1 MAFRPFQEVPVSIGG
16 LQEELNR
23 VFERFWHAGVSAGPF
38 DGQKWAP
45 FVDLYDRGEH
55 YALYAEVP
63 GVDASSVEVTQL
75 GGTLTIRG
83 EKTKPA
89 SSGDE
94 QRALRA
100 ECRFGTFCR
109 TIELPDDVDPDN
121 LSATC
126 RNGVLEITIPK
137 SASSRPKTVR
147 IKVNGE

>member
-1 MAFRPFQEVPVSIGG
+1 MAFRPFQDSPVSIGN

-45 FVDLYDRGEH
+45 FIDLYDRGEH

-63 GVDASSVEVTQL
+63 GVDAGSVEVTQL

-83 EKTKPA
+83 QKTKPA
-89 SSGDE
+89 CSCGE
-94 QRALRA
+94 ERMLRG
-100 ECRFGTFCR
+100 ERRFGTFCR
-109 TIELPDDVDPDN
+109 TIELPGDVDPDK

-126 RNGVLEITIPK
+126 RDGVLEITIPK
-137 SASSRPKTVR
+137 SASSRPKTVKV
-147 IKVNGE
+147 KVNGE